1 MLFPVLE
8 TERLFLRQLTQ
19 NDAKDL
25 FEYFS
30 LDEVMEYYD
39 LETFT
44 QLKDA
49 EKFITHF
56 NTEFENKRG
65 FRWALELKSEK
76 KVIGSCGYH
85 NWFREHFKAES
96 GYELHPEFWGQSY
109 MKEAMLSILTFGF
122 ETMHLHRVEPLL
134 ILPIFLPRS
143 FCFQL
148 GFRKKE

>member
-19 NDAKDL
+19 NDAEDL

-49 EKFITHF
+49 ESLSPISTL
-56 NTEFENKRG
+56 N
-65 FRWALELKSEK
+65 LKT
-76 KVIGSCGYH
+76 
-85 NWFREHFKAES
+85 
-96 GYELHPEFWGQSY
+96 
-109 MKEAMLSILTFGF
+109 KEDSVG
-122 ETMHLHRVEPLL
+122 PW
-134 ILPIFLPRS
+134 S
-143 FCFQL
+143 
-148 GFRKKE
+148 